1 MEKLLSLREISFY
14 GISSI
19 LGSIATYFFG
29 GWSTLLHFMLICMA
43 LDYISGCFASVI
55 EGKGLSSAVGFKG
68 ITKKVFMI
76 LTIYLAHYAD
86 MAVGVDWIMIG
97 TTWFWIANELVSLA
111 ENYARMGLP
120 FPESLKKLITVVKDR
135 SNQSQ

>member
-1 MEKLLSLREISFY
+1 
-14 GISSI
+14 
-19 LGSIATYFFG
+19 
-29 GWSTLLHFMLICMA
+29 
-43 LDYISGCFASVI
+43 
-55 EGKGLSSAVGFKG
+55 
-68 ITKKVFMI
+68 MI

>member
-1 MEKLLSLREISFY
+1 MDKLLTTREVGIY
-14 GISSI
+14 GISSVF
-19 LGSIATYFFG
+19 GSIATYLFG
-29 GWSTLLHFMLICMA
+29 GWSTLLHFMLICMV
-43 LDYISGCFASVI
+43 LDYISGCFASII

-76 LTIYLAHYAD
+76 LTLYLAHYAD
-86 MAVGVDWIMIG
+86 LAVGVDWIMIG

-120 FPESLKKLITVVKDR
+120 FPNSLKKLITIIKDKDAVKE
-135 SNQSQ
+135 